1 MYLVSDSRLQHGSH
15 RRALSEVE
23 QDRLEVEEL
32 KLKKNKKREN
42 TVNSSSA
49 FRSQDVMEIFQ

>member
-32 KLKKNKKREN
+32 KLKKKIKKEKIQ
-42 TVNSSSA
+42 SIQA
-49 FRSQDVMEIFQ
+49 AHLEAKM